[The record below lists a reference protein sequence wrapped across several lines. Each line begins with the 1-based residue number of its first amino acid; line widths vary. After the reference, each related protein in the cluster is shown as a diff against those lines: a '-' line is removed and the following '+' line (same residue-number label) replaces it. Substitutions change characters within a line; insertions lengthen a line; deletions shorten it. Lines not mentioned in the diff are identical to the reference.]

1 MPPTPTAATAPA
13 LKGED
18 LYERVGQV
26 GEGTYG
32 KVYKARNKQ
41 TGEYVALKRIRME
54 AEKDGFPI
62 TAMREIKLLQSL
74 SHRHVVRLMELMV
87 SKGAVYMVFEYM
99 DHDLTGI
106 LGHPQLKFG
115 HEHIKCLMKQLLEGL
130 GFLHH
135 KGVLHRDIKGS
146 NLLVNRLGELKLADF
161 GLARLFQKK
170 VKRDYTNR
178 VITLWYRPPELILG
192 ATAYGPEVDMW
203 SAGCIMVEL
212 FTGKPI
218 FQGHNEITQLEQI
231 WRIMGTP
238 QKESWPDV
246 DQLPWYELVKHVS
259 SETRAPRFRES
270 FAKCMTPAALELAE
284 ALLSLNPKRRPSA
297 VEALTK
303 FAYFVQEEPAACNPE
318 EYVTMVAN
326 APCIDWKAWTAQ
338 Y

>member
-1 MPPTPTAATAPA
+1 VSFIEISKVFFLFSEIAQRLSLVHTYLPA
-13 LKGED
+13 
-18 LYERVGQV
+18 YQCS
-26 GEGTYG
+26 
-32 KVYKARNKQ
+32 KADC
-41 TGEYVALKRIRME
+41 I
-54 AEKDGFPI
+54 
-62 TAMREIKLLQSL
+62 
-74 SHRHVVRLMELMV
+74 
-87 SKGAVYMVFEYM
+87 
-99 DHDLTGI
+99 
-106 LGHPQLKFG
+106 
-115 HEHIKCLMKQLLEGL
+115 GL
-130 GFLHH
+130 CDTL
-135 KGVLHRDIKGS
+135 GS

-270 FAKCMTPAALELAE
+270 FAKCMTPAALDLAE

-303 FAYFVQEEPAACNPE
+303 FAYFVQEEPVACNPE
-318 EYVTMVAN
+318 EYVNNGGNMLLHSIGRPVLLNAN
-326 APCIDWKAWTAQ
+326 SNIQFQCSKKNLIACPRLKETGMNTSPSKGRRPMQSPNSIIINHANTLAKEKRQIIQNRASPAKQSVPPAPGNTH
-338 Y
+338 